1 MLRFSDYTLDVAFF
15 SILDKLTNPYRNF
28 LSINNKRIF
37 SNTKKNYLTNL
48 EKEKIRMFRVGMFYQ
63 TLKKINCYFVMSWY
77 AELGKRHFL
86 SVNASTE
93 RGTCI
98 VDRLYA

>member
-15 SILDKLTNPYRNF
+15 SILDKLTNPYRYF

-63 TLKKINCYFVMSWY
+63 TLKKLIVILLCLGMQSW
-77 AELGKRHFL
+77 A
-86 SVNASTE
+86 SV
-93 RGTCI
+93 I
-98 VDRLYA
+98 F

>member
-37 SNTKKNYLTNL
+37 SNTKKNLFNKPGEGENQDVPGRYVLSDA
-48 EKEKIRMFRVGMFYQ
+48 EK
-63 TLKKINCYFVMSWY
+63 N
-77 AELGKRHFL
+77 
-86 SVNASTE
+86 
-93 RGTCI
+93 
-98 VDRLYA
+98 